1 MERSISVMVGKG
13 SLRHNERAFK
23 ADNVDKERTSNNI
36 CFCKENLKTVYHD
49 LFDEAVEKYNAKQT
63 RSDRKVENYYEKI
76 CTSKQEKLFHEL
88 IIQVGNKDDMNAR
101 SENGQLAKEIL
112 TDYMQDFQERNEN
125 LKVFSAHLHM
135 DEETPH
141 LHIDFVPY
149 ITGSKRGMETR
160 VSLKQALLEQGCKSN
175 GKGQTEWKQFANK
188 ERVQLLDSM
197 LKFGVDWEYKG
208 NTSKHLSVLDF
219 KKQEREKELAGLEKR
234 LDDKKDILADI
245 EESEKDTSKNIPKL
259 DDPAWQLP
267 PPTSFMSART
277 YHQKIAM
284 PFFGKLSSEF
294 KKLGKIATKL
304 LTKNRQQSREI
315 AALQAVLEGA
325 IKGCEDATRLYK
337 KLFGKAEKY
346 DKIRKIIGP
355 TKVDK
360 MLLDHDKQQ
369 VNQTKTQIKT
379 NNKGGFSL

>member
-1 MERSISVMVGKG
+1 
-13 SLRHNERAFK
+13 
-23 ADNVDKERTSNNI
+23 
-36 CFCKENLKTVYHD
+36 
-49 LFDEAVEKYNAKQT
+49 
-63 RSDRKVENYYEKI
+63 
-76 CTSKQEKLFHEL
+76 
-88 IIQVGNKDDMNAR
+88 MNAI

-112 TDYMQDFQERNEN
+112 TDYMQGFQERNEN

-160 VSLKQALLEQGCKSN
+160 VSLKQALLAKGCKSN
-175 GKGQTEWKQFANK
+175 GKGQTEWKQFANI
-188 ERVQLLDSM
+188 ERVQM
-197 LKFGVDWEYKG
+197 MFAMKRHGVEWDIKN
-208 NTSKHLSVLDF
+208 NTNKHLSVLDF
-219 KKQEREKELAGLEKR
+219 KKQEREKELAGLDKQ
-234 LDDKKDILADI
+234 LDDKKDILSDI
-245 EESEKDTSKNIPKL
+245 EESEKDTRKNIPKL
-259 DDPAWQLP
+259 NDPEWQLP
-267 PPTSFMSART
+267 PPTAFMSART
-277 YHQKIAM
+277 YHQKVVT

-304 LTKNRQQSREI
+304 LTKNRQQSREM

-337 KLFGKAEKY
+337 KLFGKAENY

-360 MLLDHDKQQ
+360 MLFEHDQQ
-369 VNQTKTQIKT
+369 QINKTKTQIKT